1 MIFGS
6 DVLLLYCREL
16 TFIIIF
22 YEAKRLLIAETYMC
36 RETLIVWFLIFST
49 FAGGTIAATQVQERK
64 SKKVTRVKRPKFSE
78 KEWDGIYF
86 RNLFED
92 GLVGPRPA
100 QLTPGE
106 SVANKNTG
114 GFESAGGDTTTSET
128 ASQWSGLVSATT
140 IEDEVKSI
148 QKRLAMEVTTPV
160 KFKSEYSKAH
170 QSFSILSML
179 FGIVREYDSE
189 VRWKRFANEAQISF
203 ERAAANSRV
212 GTIQAYESC
221 KRRKGDLEEMVR
233 GGNFNASEKAPE
245 ELDWS
250 AVIDRSPIM
259 KRLQE
264 SKELLKQLSS
274 NEKEF
279 SGGTEKIFHESELI
293 AAMGHALMMENMTDA
308 DDDGY
313 LDLSKSMIEAAN
325 QTKNAVMNNDY
336 EAASTAIN
344 LIDQSCNNCHDE
356 WK

>member
-1 MIFGS
+1 
-6 DVLLLYCREL
+6 
-16 TFIIIF
+16 
-22 YEAKRLLIAETYMC
+22 MC
-36 RETLIVWFLIFST
+36 RETLIVWFFIVST
-49 FAGGTIAATQVQERK
+49 FAGGTIAANQVQERK

-100 QLTPGE
+100 QLSPGE
-106 SVANKNTG
+106 AGSTTKPG
-114 GFESAGGDTTTSET
+114 GFDSPGDEPTTSET
-128 ASQWSGLVSATT
+128 SSKWSGLVSATT
-140 IEDEVKSI
+140 IEDEVKAI

-170 QSFSILSML
+170 QSFSMLSML

-250 AVIDRSPIM
+250 AVVDRSPIM
-259 KRLQE
+259 KRLQA
-264 SKELLKQLSS
+264 SRELLKQLSS

-279 SGGTEKIFHESELI
+279 SDGTEKIFHESELV
-293 AAMGHALMMENMTDA
+293 AAMGYALMMENMTDA

-313 LDLSKSMIEAAN
+313 LELSKAMLEAAN
-325 QTKNAVMNNDY
+325 QTKNACLHQDY
-336 EAASTAIN
+336 DAASTAIN

>member
-1 MIFGS
+1 M
-6 DVLLLYCREL
+6 
-16 TFIIIF
+16 
-22 YEAKRLLIAETYMC
+22 
-36 RETLIVWFLIFST
+36 
-49 FAGGTIAATQVQERK
+49 
-64 SKKVTRVKRPKFSE
+64 
-78 KEWDGIYF
+78 
-86 RNLFED
+86 
-92 GLVGPRPA
+92 
-100 QLTPGE
+100 
-106 SVANKNTG
+106 
-114 GFESAGGDTTTSET
+114 
-128 ASQWSGLVSATT
+128 
-140 IEDEVKSI
+140 
-148 QKRLAMEVTTPV
+148 
-160 KFKSEYSKAH
+160 
-170 QSFSILSML
+170 LSML

-293 AAMGHALMMENMTDA
+293 AAMGYALMMENMTDA

>member
-1 MIFGS
+1 
-6 DVLLLYCREL
+6 
-16 TFIIIF
+16 
-22 YEAKRLLIAETYMC
+22 MC
-36 RETLIVWFLIFST
+36 RENWIVWFLIFST

-64 SKKVTRVKRPKFSE
+64 SKKVTRVKRPKFSV
-78 KEWDGIYF
+78 KDWDGIYF
-86 RNLFED
+86 KNLFED

-100 QLTPGE
+100 QLTPGI
-106 SVANKNTG
+106 SATSIKPT
-114 GFESAGGDTTTSET
+114 GFESSEGNT
-128 ASQWSGLVSATT
+128 ATVESSSQWSGLVSATT
-140 IEDEVKSI
+140 IEDEVKEI
-148 QKRLAMEVTTPV
+148 QKRLGMEVTTPV

-170 QSFSILSML
+170 QSFSMLSML

-189 VRWKRFANEAQISF
+189 VRWKRFASEAQISF

-221 KRRKGDLEEMVR
+221 KRRKEDLAEMVR
-233 GGNFNASEKAPE
+233 GGNFNESEKAPE

-259 KRLQE
+259 KRLQV
-264 SKELLKQLSS
+264 SKDLLKQLSS

-293 AAMGHALMMENMTDA
+293 AAMGYALMMENMTDA

-313 LDLSKSMIEAAN
+313 LDLAKSMIDAAK
-325 QTKNAVMNNDY
+325 QTKNACLNQDY
-336 EAASTAIN
+336 ESAATAIN

>member
-1 MIFGS
+1 
-6 DVLLLYCREL
+6 
-16 TFIIIF
+16 
-22 YEAKRLLIAETYMC
+22 MC

-86 RNLFED
+86 RNIFED

-100 QLTPGE
+100 QLTPG
-106 SVANKNTG
+106 A
-114 GFESAGGDTTTSET
+114 T
-128 ASQWSGLVSATT
+128 ASPTKPSGFDTPGGEALPSESSSKWSGLVSATT
-140 IEDEVKSI
+140 IEDEVKAI

-160 KFKSEYSKAH
+160 KFKSEYAKAH
-170 QSFSILSML
+170 QSFSMLSML

-189 VRWKRFANEAQISF
+189 VRWKRFASEAQISF

-259 KRLQE
+259 KRLQV
-264 SKELLKQLSS
+264 SKDLLKQLSA

-293 AAMGHALMMENMTDA
+293 AAMGYALMMENMTDA

-313 LDLSKSMIEAAN
+313 LDLAKSMISAAN
-325 QTKNAVMNNDY
+325 QTKSACLNQDY
-336 EAASTAIN
+336 DAAATAIN

>member
-1 MIFGS
+1 
-6 DVLLLYCREL
+6 
-16 TFIIIF
+16 
-22 YEAKRLLIAETYMC
+22 MC
-36 RETLIVWFLIFST
+36 RENWIVWFLIFST

-64 SKKVTRVKRPKFSE
+64 SKKVTRVKRPKFSV
-78 KEWDGIYF
+78 KDWDGIYF
-86 RNLFED
+86 KNLFED

-100 QLTPGE
+100 QLTPG
-106 SVANKNTG
+106 NTATSIKPT
-114 GFESAGGDTTTSET
+114 GFESSEGNTATVETS
-128 ASQWSGLVSATT
+128 SQWSGLVSATT
-140 IEDEVKSI
+140 IEDEVKAI
-148 QKRLAMEVTTPV
+148 QKRLGMEVTTPV

-170 QSFSILSML
+170 QSFSMLSML

-189 VRWKRFANEAQISF
+189 VRWKRFASEAQISF

-221 KRRKGDLEEMVR
+221 KRRKDDLAEMVR
-233 GGNFNASEKAPE
+233 GGNFNESEKAPE

-259 KRLQE
+259 KRLQV
-264 SKELLKQLSS
+264 SKDLLKQLSS

-293 AAMGHALMMENMTDA
+293 AAMGYALIMENMTDA

-313 LDLSKSMIEAAN
+313 LDLAKSMIAAAK
-325 QTKNAVMNNDY
+325 QTKNACLNQDY
-336 EAASTAIN
+336 ESAATAIN

>member
-1 MIFGS
+1 
-6 DVLLLYCREL
+6 
-16 TFIIIF
+16 
-22 YEAKRLLIAETYMC
+22 MC
-36 RETLIVWFLIFST
+36 RETLIVWFLIVST

-100 QLTPGE
+100 QLSPGE
-106 SVANKNTG
+106 AGSTTKPG
-114 GFESAGGDTTTSET
+114 GFDSPVDEPTTSET
-128 ASQWSGLVSATT
+128 SSKWSGLVSATT
-140 IEDEVKSI
+140 IEDEVKAI

-170 QSFSILSML
+170 QSFSMLSML

-250 AVIDRSPIM
+250 AVVDRSPIM
-259 KRLQE
+259 KRLQA
-264 SKELLKQLSS
+264 SRELLKQLSS

-279 SGGTEKIFHESELI
+279 SDGTEKIFHESELV
-293 AAMGHALMMENMTDA
+293 AAMGYALMMENMTDA

-313 LDLSKSMIEAAN
+313 LELSKAMIEAAN
-325 QTKNAVMNNDY
+325 QTKNACLNQDY
-336 EAASTAIN
+336 DAASTAIN